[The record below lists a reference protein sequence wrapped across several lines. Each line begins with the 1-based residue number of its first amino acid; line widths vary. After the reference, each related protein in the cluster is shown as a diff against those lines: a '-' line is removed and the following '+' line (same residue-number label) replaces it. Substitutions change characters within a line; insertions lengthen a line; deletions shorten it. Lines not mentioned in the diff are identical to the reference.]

1 LYSFPEE
8 ENIKIVIFSDTKP
21 ATQFK
26 IAAAKTLKT
35 LVTNPINLTDH
46 NNASMPK
53 TKQTVP
59 FALLDAVINNQ
70 DHKRERLITDQ
81 VHWL

>member
-53 TKQTVP
+53 TKQTFP